1 MYKDFNSVSL
11 GKAYNMEHE
20 NQKDTYIALLEAS
33 LVKKSDALDHLILL
47 SMEQE
52 IKIGQETM
60 DEDHFE
66 LIFQKKDEMIE
77 IILKLDDGFEQI
89 YQRVK
94 EELHNHPGSYQKEI
108 ARLTGL
114 ISEVTDKGVT
124 LQAIEL
130 RNKTNLELYLQ
141 RKRKGIRDSKMNM
154 KSANNYYKNM
164 ANQNQQQSYFF
175 DKKK

>member
-1 MYKDFNSVSL
+1 
-11 GKAYNMEHE
+11 MEHE
-20 NQKDTYIALLEAS
+20 NQKDTYMALLEAS
-33 LVKKSDALDHLILL
+33 LIKKSNILGQLILL
-47 SMEQE
+47 SKEQE
-52 IKIGQETM
+52 TEIGHETL
-60 DEDHFE
+60 DEDRFEEIFQEKDE
-66 LIFQKKDEMIE
+66 LIQ
-77 IILKLDDGFEQI
+77 IILKLDEGFEHI

-94 EELHNHPGSYQKEI
+94 EELNNHPGSHQKEI
-108 ARLTGL
+108 GRFTSL
-114 ISEVTDKGVT
+114 ITEITDRGVA

-141 RKRKGIRDSKMNM
+141 RKRKGIRDSQVSM

>member
-1 MYKDFNSVSL
+1 
-11 GKAYNMEHE
+11 MEHE
-20 NQKDTYIALLEAS
+20 NQKNTYMALLEAS
-33 LVKKSDALDHLILL
+33 LTKKSNILDHLIVL
-47 SMEQE
+47 SKEQE
-52 IKIGQETM
+52 IEISRETM

-66 LIFQKKDEMIE
+66 GIFQKKDELIE
-77 IILKLDDGFEQI
+77 TILKLDDGFEQV

-94 EELHNHPGSYQKEI
+94 EELNSHPGSYQKEI
-108 ARLTGL
+108 GRLTSL
-114 ISEVTDKGVT
+114 ITEITDKGVS

-130 RNKTNLELYLQ
+130 RNKSNLEMYLQ
-141 RKRKGIRDSKMNM
+141 RKRKVIRDSKVSM

>member
-1 MYKDFNSVSL
+1 
-11 GKAYNMEHE
+11 MEHE

-33 LVKKSDALDHLILL
+33 LIKKSDTLDHLILL
-47 SMEQE
+47 SKEQE
-52 IKIGQETM
+52 IEIGRETM
-60 DEDHFE
+60 DEDRFE
-66 LIFQKKDEMIE
+66 EIFRKKDELIE
-77 IILKLDDGFEQI
+77 IILKLDEGFEQV

-94 EELHNHPGSYQKEI
+94 VDLNNQPGSYQKEI
-108 ARLTGL
+108 GRLTSL
-114 ISEVTDKGVT
+114 ITEITDKGVA
-124 LQAIEL
+124 LQVIEL

-141 RKRKGIRDSKMNM
+141 RRRKGIRDSKMSM